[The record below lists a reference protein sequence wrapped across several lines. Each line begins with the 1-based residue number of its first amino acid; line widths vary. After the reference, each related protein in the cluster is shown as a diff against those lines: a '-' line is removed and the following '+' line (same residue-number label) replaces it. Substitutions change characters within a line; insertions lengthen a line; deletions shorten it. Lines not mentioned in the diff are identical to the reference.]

1 MVLKTR
7 PKCLTCGKAWSKPLV
22 IQKDDLRREL
32 TDIARDGGKQCEQCL
47 SETVQLFP
55 RMALPTQA
63 YLQ

>member
-7 PKCLTCGKAWSKPLV
+7 PKCQDCGRAWSKPLV
-22 IQKDDLRREL
+22 IQKADLKHEL

-55 RMALPTQA
+55 RMALHSQA